1 MAQKKNCNK
10 RRLQNLSKLPS
21 KNVTVPRQPT
31 VEDVTDSE
39 SESDE
44 FDDNFSPFETV
55 ASSEHS
61 GDDSEFEMESDDED
75 DMLKE
80 IQTDSELLAFASRLQ
95 MAHDE
100 MVSNEKA
107 KRATKKRKATYLGNS
122 NRSKRRWRAEGK
134 MTEAAGFP
142 SVSKFFQKR
151 SEKENPLQNPEI
163 SAEVTQVSNN
173 QAKCSIINCS
183 DQ

>member
-1 MAQKKNCNK
+1 MARKKNCDK

-39 SESDE
+39 SDE
-44 FDDNFSPFETV
+44 FDDNFSPFETA
-55 ASSEHS
+55 ASSELS
-61 GDDSEFEMESDDED
+61 GDDSEFDMESDDED

-80 IQTDSELLAFASRLQ
+80 IRTDSELLAFALRLQ
-95 MAHDE
+95 TAHDE

-107 KRATKKRKATYLGNS
+107 RRATKKRKATYLGNS
-122 NRSKRRWRAEGK
+122 DRSKRQWRAEGK

-151 SEKENPLQNPEI
+151 SETENPLQNPEI
-163 SAEVTQVSNN
+163 LRSAEVTQVSNN
-173 QAKCSIINCS
+173 QAKCSTINCS